1 MAQYVLVYKL
11 EGYRED
17 GAGTYSEQF
26 GMDEYKMH
34 KFVQKLV
41 TEYKERFKL
50 VFAGFLQKEYTYET
64 IEYAVRVEHKL
75 KD

>member
-1 MAQYVLVYKL
+1 MAQYVLVYEL

-26 GMDEYKMH
+26 GMDMSKMH
-34 KFVQKLV
+34 NFVQELV
-41 TEYKERFKL
+41 TKYKERFKL
-50 VFAGFLQKEYTYET
+50 VFAGFLQQEYTYEPV
-64 IEYAVRVEHKL
+64 EYVVRVEPKL